1 MILTYVHKKL
11 RSVNQCPV
19 TSCRKVIN
27 RRQEEKV
34 LPPFQGKSELAL
46 IFKTLSQVID
56 GAVFLE
62 RGGKQQSSGGMSDKA
77 SDTSEY
83 LYQHT

>member
-19 TSCRKVIN
+19 TSHREAIN
-27 RRQEEKV
+27 RQQEEKV
-34 LPPFQGKSELAL
+34 LPPFQGKGKLAL

-56 GAVFLE
+56 EAVFLE
-62 RGGKQQSSGGMSDKA
+62 RRANWQSSGAMSNV
-77 SDTSEY
+77 S
-83 LYQHT
+83 